1 MLMPP
6 FLMTYHA
13 QASARGAERHCTR
26 LHVSCRGARVTSD
39 SWGTS
44 SATYD
49 AYAYDVDLFAW
60 YFQGF
65 LPVYAAGNFGYEEI
79 DSTISSPAVAK
90 NCLAV
95 GNCTSSSVYL
105 V

>member
-1 MLMPP
+1 M
-6 FLMTYHA
+6 
-13 QASARGAERHCTR
+13 
-26 LHVSCRGARVTSD
+26 CRGARVHSD

-44 SATYD
+44 AYD

-60 YFQGF
+60 YYQNF
-65 LPVYAAGNFGYEEI
+65 LPVFAAGNFGYEEV

-95 GNCTSSSVYL
+95 GASPLPTACLPSCGTSA
-105 V
+105 

>member
-1 MLMPP
+1 MYALH
-6 FLMTYHA
+6 T
-13 QASARGAERHCTR
+13 STDRHNT
-26 LHVSCRGARVTSD
+26 CRGARVNSD

-49 AYAYDVDLFAW
+49 AYAFDVDLFAW
-60 YFQGF
+60 YFQDF
-65 LPVYAAGNFGYEEI
+65 LPLYAAGNFGYEEI

-95 GNCTSSSVYL
+95 GESR
-105 V
+105 